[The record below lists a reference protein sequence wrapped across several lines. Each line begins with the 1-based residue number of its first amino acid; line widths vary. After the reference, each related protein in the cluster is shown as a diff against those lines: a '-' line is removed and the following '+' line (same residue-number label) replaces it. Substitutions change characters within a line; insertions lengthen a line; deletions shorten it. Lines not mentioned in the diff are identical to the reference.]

1 MWPNPEE
8 NFIFCTV
15 SVIKFTQILL
25 TISLF
30 GYMESWKNIYWFLE
44 KSCITK
50 QVQVFIWHQQIVE
63 FRTFFRWY
71 SKFDFSSR
79 YRSKS

>member
-8 NFIFCTV
+8 NVIFCTV
-15 SVIKFTQILL
+15 SVIKLTQILL

-30 GYMESWKNIYWFLE
+30 GYMKSWKNIYWLLE

-50 QVQVFIWHQQIVE
+50 QVQVFTWHQQIFE

-71 SKFDFSSR
+71 SKID
-79 YRSKS
+79 